1 MHAIKDAYDLRD
13 YEEANQKLLTKW
25 RTGDAWHR
33 MKEQV
38 INNLDAW
45 KLDFNAKV
53 PDKDPLLVENSLKE
67 LKERLSDGIPGW
79 EHILD
84 DKHLLKFLRYKD
96 LNVPATF
103 KMFDLIH
110 KRRMAEPTRYFPE
123 GKGPLHYKHVYEL
136 RCAEVLHHR
145 NPRDG
150 TAVVIIRVGDWK
162 PETGVDYFTSQNAGI
177 FLVEY
182 VLDDERV
189 QRDGVTLIIDFK
201 GFRFSWV
208 MQFFPPSYLPTIIT
222 TLQDTAPIRFIGI
235 HILNQPVMYKIL
247 YGMAYPFISKENQQK
262 IHFHGTNIVA
272 LQKYV
277 DRSILPKDLL
287 GPQEPDYMWLPEMV
301 YKNHDFF
308 VARSYLPKGKKTD
321 GKEKSILH

>member
-1 MHAIKDAYDLRD
+1 
-13 YEEANQKLLTKW
+13 
-25 RTGDAWHR
+25 

-247 YGMAYPFISKENQQK
+247 YGMAYPFISKE
-262 IHFHGTNIVA
+262 
-272 LQKYV
+272 
-277 DRSILPKDLL
+277 DLL
-287 GPQEPDYMWLPEMV
+287 NLKISKKFTSMGPTSSLCKNTLTVRSSRRTFLDRKSLTICGYPKWFTRTTIFLSPEV
-301 YKNHDFF
+301 ICRK
-308 VARSYLPKGKKTD
+308 ARKPTVRRRAYFTKKRTSSSF
-321 GKEKSILH
+321 KILCYAQ